1 MNSFLIDWNIQ
12 SQGRSRIS
20 KKGVQMCKGVG
31 GGFANF
37 ISFFLNIP

>member
-12 SQGRSRIS
+12 SQDRSRIS

-31 GGFANF
+31 GVLLILSHF
-37 ISFFLNIP
+37 S